1 MNGSSRVKNTNPF
14 GFLAESHLLLSM
26 IICNLS
32 PHIIE
37 LIMKKSILLLL
48 VLAILPSCNNRDEY
62 SLISDVPD
70 LTMPDNGLRFK
81 EIENYKNYKIVATHF
96 VTDNNELRYIL
107 ANKKAFIALSKQQPF
122 PEGSILVNIAW
133 SVKNMSN
140 FNEALEADEIQQIDY
155 SIKDR
160 KQFSENPGN
169 WGYASFEKRNGKYRS
184 SNEGTARCIA
194 CHNNAKETDYKFTKY
209 QNLQ

>member
-1 MNGSSRVKNTNPF
+1 MKKII
-14 GFLAESHLLLSM
+14 LLS
-26 IICNLS
+26 L
-32 PHIIE
+32 
-37 LIMKKSILLLL
+37 ILLSLL
-48 VLAILPSCNNRDEY
+48 ACKNHDEY
-62 SLISDVPD
+62 NLTSHVPD

-107 ANKKAFIALSKQQPF
+107 ANKKAFIALFKEQPF

-133 SVKNMSN
+133 SVKNMST

-155 SIKDR
+155 SIKDSQ
-160 KQFSENPGN
+160 QFSQSPGN

-184 SNEGTARCIA
+184 STQGTARCIA
-194 CHNNAKETDYKFTKY
+194 CHNNAKATDFKFTTY
-209 QNLQ
+209 QKLQ